1 MTDVRMFDVPG
12 PIDIMW
18 CPGCGNFP
26 LLDAIKKALAELDLA
41 PQDVLICS

>member
-26 LLDAIKKALAELDLA
+26 ILDAVKKPWPNSILR
-41 PQDVLICS
+41 PKTC